1 MKLISIKLSAF
12 GEGGEGAAA
21 PAAAQGSNAAPAQPQ
36 SGIAPGAQAQKGA
49 APSAGRARSGTGRPG
64 PGQAP
69 NSGQAPEG
77 AQASG
82 DGQQQAQRPSFD
94 ELIRGEYRQ
103 EYDRRVQE
111 FVNRRLQNKNAELDA
126 VRPIMAI
133 LQQRYGIED
142 GKGAAGAVLDALR
155 RDDAYWE
162 SAAEKAGMTAEQ
174 YRQIVTV
181 EARNRELQAIL
192 AAQQTEQRRNET
204 YRRLTAEAEQ
214 VRAMYP
220 DFDVEAEL
228 RSGSRFGDLIR
239 SGVDMLTAYQV
250 CHQRDFLAAAQ
261 QQAAARVADSV
272 RANQSRPAENGS
284 GGGQAAKPVFD
295 PSKLTKAQRR
305 DIERRVRNGERIT
318 FQGGTF

>member
-12 GEGGEGAAA
+12 GEGGDGAAA
-21 PAAAQGSNAAPAQPQ
+21 SAAAQGSNAAPAQPQ
-36 SGIAPGAQAQKGA
+36 SGIAPDAQAQA
-49 APSAGRARSGTGRPG
+49 A
-64 PGQAP
+64 
-69 NSGQAPEG
+69 GQAPEG
-77 AQASG
+77 AQS
-82 DGQQQAQRPSFD
+82 QAEPTFD
-94 ELIRGEYRQ
+94 ELIKGKYKA
-103 EYDRRVQE
+103 EYDARMREAVT
-111 FVNRRLQNKNAELDA
+111 RRLQSKNAELDA

-142 GKGAAGAVLDALR
+142 GKNAADAVLDALR

-214 VRAMYP
+214 VRAVYP

-228 RSGSRFGDLIR
+228 RSGSAFGDLLR
-239 SGVDMLTAYQV
+239 SGIDMLTAYQV

-261 QQAAARVADSV
+261 QRAETKAANAV

-284 GGGQAAKPVFD
+284 GSGQPAKLSGD
-295 PSKLTKAQRR
+295 PSKWTREQFR
-305 DIERRVRNGERIT
+305 DVERRVQRGERIVL
-318 FQGGTF
+318 